1 MDTIFINAEYSK
13 TSKPH
18 VLILNLIDKI
28 YLRRGEE
35 SVALSN
41 LSGYYSCKNIKSS
54 YNNNRFENI
63 SSYMEW

>member
-28 YLRRGEE
+28 YLRRGEIL
-35 SVALSN
+35 VVITHV
-41 LSGYYSCKNIKSS
+41 KI
-54 YNNNRFENI
+54 
-63 SSYMEW
+63 